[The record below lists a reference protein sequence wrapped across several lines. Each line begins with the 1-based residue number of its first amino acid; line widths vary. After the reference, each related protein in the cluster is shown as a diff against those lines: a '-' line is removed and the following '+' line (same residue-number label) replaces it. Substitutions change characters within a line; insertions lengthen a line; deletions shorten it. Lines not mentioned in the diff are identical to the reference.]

1 MTDKTY
7 EISKKIALTDPRHID
22 ITQTETS
29 YFSSQNEEFTINFG
43 DLGYTPS
50 QIYLYSVGVDDNA
63 PKLEAIKTTNTSAT
77 FICDVTGVWGK
88 YYLFERDNN
97 HISDYFTLMVTPTNE
112 GQSRA
117 PVIST
122 IRDIN
127 MKVSQTV
134 GIVYAAMDRDSTI
147 IKHEFSDNNG
157 SSFSTIEPS
166 TIGGEYTHYVS
177 YSTAGRRSC
186 QIRVTNGKGE
196 TAITPTF
203 YINVTDDGSSGGGG
217 GSTDNPPKVYTTGD
231 IDTNVS
237 QSFTILYTAT
247 DDVGIDKHEFSDNNG
262 SSYTTIYPIKS
273 GNNYKYSMSYSSG
286 GTRSCKIRVTDTKG
300 QTATTSTF
308 YIRVKSDT
316 GGGGNVDKPPN
327 ISTISDVD
335 TKVSKNF
342 DITYTATDDNGI
354 NTHEFSDNNGSSYR
368 TIYPSKSGNTYTYNT
383 VYSSS
388 GTRNCKIR
396 VTDTGG
402 ATATSSTFYVRVR
415 EESVVDNPP
424 TISRIGDI
432 DAKQSQ
438 QFTIYYNANDD
449 NGIAKHEFSD
459 DNGSYYSVI
468 SPSGSAGSYS
478 YNKTYSSTGSRACK
492 IRVTDTAGQI
502 ATSPTFYINVSS
514 GEGGNKPPITGV
526 KSELYD
532 AKVSYDDSHSNL
544 KNVINSIIADG
555 RFDEDTE
562 RVRLNNAFITY
573 RDALSHYSKVHQKA
587 LDNINENA
595 KKEAE
600 NSAMEHTNN
609 KFSSLAQDVDGFK
622 MQVSREYATKTE
634 MSTVEQK
641 ADKINWI
648 VQSGTSQSNMT
659 LTPEL
664 FSIISNNLVLRGK
677 QIEITGETII
687 DGLVTA
693 NEYFVIREDGSV
705 ESKDLS
711 ISNVLSANLIVSDF
725 LNVPYH
731 DTSLTQ
737 DLTVYINPGFTY
749 PSDYASELGILYLE
763 DGATFK
769 SFADLF
775 NICPRNLNSYK
786 LTVKMNSDINETIS
800 IEDVGNGVLEL
811 HMNGYSLNGWISIE
825 GNNSLK
831 FNLYG
836 GTDSRNS
843 TYGHIKP
850 NQGCFH
856 GNFRFGLLSKNTNV
870 YIYDMKFYKGK
881 ATDYPNDC
889 IGIAEESKA
898 YIDNVVAVNTPN
910 NMVRIS
916 EVSHAYVN
924 GSMGTT
930 DSTPFQA
937 VSGSILHL
945 NDTKQTGR
953 SGGTTKTYAAN
964 NSQVYAEGVT
974 WDTVSQSGSN
984 NNNNNDSGVT
994 KTVTIKS
1001 TGGRSYRTS
1010 GNYSGTW
1017 SSDAVVRQ
1025 GRWTTALGFN
1035 EGYWFF
1041 GSALSNILNN
1051 KSNTIQ
1057 SIKITVVRQS
1067 GGVHGNVTHYLRCHR
1082 HGSKPSSRPSLLG
1095 TDILNKS
1102 FVVSTGKSI
1111 VVTLTSSEINNL
1123 VKNNVSGFGLYTS
1136 STAQGGYSCCSA
1148 NLSVTITY
1156 KAGK

>member
-1 MTDKTY
+1 MDKEY
-7 EISKKIALTDPRHID
+7 EGFLKTLEMGPKAL
-22 ITQTETS
+22 ITGTKTS
-29 YFSSQNEEFTINFG
+29 YTFKQNEEFTITFDNPGMYF
-43 DLGYTPS
+43 DTIFLYTIS
-50 QIYLYSVGVDDNA
+50 SSSA
-63 PKLEAIKTTNTSAT
+63 PRMKSIRTTSTSAT
-77 FICDVTGVWGK
+77 FVCNETGTWEK
-88 YYLFERDNN
+88 YYLYEPSTNN
-97 HISDYFTLMVTPTNE
+97 VSNYFTLTITPSSGGGGGGSNKPPE
-112 GQSRA
+112 
-117 PVIST
+117 ISI

-127 MKVSQTV
+127 INTSQSAQILYT
-134 GIVYAAMDRDSTI
+134 ATDSDGYIT
-147 IKHEFSDNNG
+147 KHELSENNG
-157 SSFSTIEPS
+157 SSYYEIKPS
-166 TIGGEYTHYVS
+166 GNSDYSYFVS
-177 YSTAGRRSC
+177 YSTPGTRTC
-186 QIRVTNGKGE
+186 KVRVTDNSGL
-196 TAITPTF
+196 TATTPTF
-203 YINVTDDGSSGGGG
+203 YINVKDVSGGGG
-217 GSTDNPPKVYTTGD
+217 TTDNPPKVYTTGD

-247 DDVGIDKHEFSDNNG
+247 DDKGIDKHEFSDNNG

-273 GNNYKYSMSYSSG
+273 GDNYKYSMSYSSS

-300 QTATTSTF
+300 QTATTATF
-308 YIRVKSDT
+308 YINVKATD
-316 GGGGNVDKPPN
+316 GGDIDKPPS

-335 TKVSKNF
+335 TKVSKSF
-342 DITYTATDDNGI
+342 DITYTATDDKGI

-368 TIYPSKSGNTYTYNT
+368 TIYPSKSGDTYTYST

-402 ATATSSTFYVRVR
+402 TTATSSTFYVRVR

-492 IRVTDTAGQI
+492 IKVTDTAGQV

-514 GEGGNKPPITGV
+514 SDSGNKPPITGV

-587 LDNINENA
+587 LDNVNENA

-711 ISNVLSANLIVSDF
+711 ISNVLSANLIVSNF

-786 LTVKMNSDINETIS
+786 LTVKMTSDVNETVS

-836 GTDSRNS
+836 GTDSRNN

-910 NMVRIS
+910 NIVRIS
-916 EVSHAYVN
+916 EVSHAYVH

-937 VSGSILHL
+937 VRGSILHL